1 MSHSTCTDKLL
12 SHVSPFHV
20 FLSLP
25 SRAAC
30 IIWRSLL
37 ILSISRSFC
46 VRPPKA
52 LYSTVVPSAR
62 PYLQGN
68 GGGGHGHRQ
77 FAAPAELTCL
87 LSDRNH
93 VVVYKSRATSIVGI
107 GVVTFLGNTSD
118 LVVSVMLKK
127 Y

>member
-1 MSHSTCTDKLL
+1 MVD
-12 SHVSPFHV
+12 
-20 FLSLP
+20 
-25 SRAAC
+25 
-30 IIWRSLL
+30 
-37 ILSISRSFC
+37 
-46 VRPPKA
+46 
-52 LYSTVVPSAR
+52 
-62 PYLQGN
+62 
-68 GGGGHGHRQ
+68 HRQ

-107 GVVTFLGNTSD
+107 GVVTFLGNASD

>member
-1 MSHSTCTDKLL
+1 MGGCLGKEVSHSTCTDKLL

-30 IIWRSLL
+30 ITWRSLL

-68 GGGGHGHRQ
+68 GREGGSW
-77 FAAPAELTCL
+77 LITVSCT
-87 LSDRNH
+87 
-93 VVVYKSRATSIVGI
+93 SRANRSLVTQESCI
-107 GVVTFLGNTSD
+107 GLQEQSNKQSGDWCSHI
-118 LVVSVMLKK
+118 SG
-127 Y
+127 